1 MIEQLELSFKPMFTP
16 KEMLHKGIF
25 GGIYF
30 SRIVSH
36 KDFPDDWFHGLD
48 SSFYLSDKYLSKGW
62 MHKDDPRGWFEWYCK
77 YFIGRRHEDDERQI
91 KRWMAFCGPRGRWRN
106 IIYMKI
112 HSVGCGIELSEDVSR
127 RIQQSLLHWS
137 YVVNE
142 EDYQLWLI
150 SKKIKTS

>member
-1 MIEQLELSFKPMFTP
+1 M
-16 KEMLHKGIF
+16 
-25 GGIYF
+25 
-30 SRIVSH
+30 
-36 KDFPDDWFHGLD
+36 
-48 SSFYLSDKYLSKGW
+48 KGW
-62 MHKDDPRGWFEWYCK
+62 IHKDDPRGWFEWYCK
-77 YFIGRRHEDDERQI
+77 YFTGRRHEDDERQI
-91 KRWMAFCGPRGRWRN
+91 KRWLAFCGPRGRWRN

-150 SKKIKTS
+150 SKNNKAS